1 METSG
6 AKAVHIKPVLAATTR
21 HPIKA
26 AKLLY
31 TPPGIILR
39 GPIHVVFVVTFIGLV
54 YSFWGTKD
62 EIVDAPFRLEREA
75 SSTQAIGGGL
85 VAETHVKEGQTVNI
99 GTPLVDVQER
109 TRATSSPEQ
118 EFLSQQKTLA
128 QNRVGQLQLELDDIK
143 TNIGTQRIVLGSRV
157 EQVGEQLNAAMR
169 GMERRKNQLELARK
183 QFERK
188 KTLYN
193 DRDITLPEFE
203 DAQQR
208 LNEAEKS
215 IDDVNSEILTI
226 KLAMSTAKAELSKYA
241 DFKTRE
247 KVEKSIA
254 QTQEEIAGY
263 DKKIRDSQNLVEG
276 LKYDASIAKYSSK
289 VKGLITRVYVS
300 AGQLVSAGI
309 PLITVIPEGAP
320 LEARVMVRNDRIGQ
334 LKRLQDVKIKYFTFP
349 FQEYG
354 IAAGKIKS
362 ISTVPSELKGE
373 EGMYVVTVALEKDSV
388 ARRDS
393 KPVAL
398 GVGIAGVAEV
408 KVGEKRLIELLFSPV
423 TKFLTP
429 KEV

>member
-1 METSG
+1 MEGSG
-6 AKAVHIKPVLAATTR
+6 AKAVHIEPVLAATTR

-26 AKLLY
+26 ATLLY
-31 TPPGIILR
+31 TPPGVILR
-39 GPIHVVFVVTFIGLV
+39 GPIHMVFLVTFVGLL

-62 EIVDAPFRLEREA
+62 EIVEAPFRLGREA

-85 VAETHVKEGQTVNI
+85 IADVYAKEGQNVNV

-128 QNRVGQLQLELDDIK
+128 QNRLAQLRLELDDIK
-143 TNIGTQRIVLGSRV
+143 TNISTQKLVLGSRV
-157 EQVGEQLNAAMR
+157 EQITEQLNAAVR
-169 GMERRKNQLELARK
+169 GQERRKNQLELARK

-208 LNEAEKS
+208 LNEAEKAV
-215 IDDVNSEILTI
+215 DDANSEILTI
-226 KLAMSTAKAELSKYA
+226 KVALNTAKAELGKYA

-247 KVEKSIA
+247 KVEKSIDQA
-254 QTQEEIAGY
+254 EEEVATY
-263 DKKIRDSQNLVEG
+263 EKKIRESQNLVEG
-276 LKYDASIAKYSSK
+276 LKYDTSVAKYSSK
-289 VKGLITRVYVS
+289 VKGQITRVYVS
-300 AGQLVSAGI
+300 TGQLVSSGT
-309 PLITVIPEGAP
+309 PLVTVIPEGAP
-320 LEARVMVRNDRIGQ
+320 LEARVLVRNESIGQ

-354 IAAGKIKS
+354 IASGKIKS

-373 EGMYVVTVALEKDSV
+373 ESMYVVTVALEKESV
-388 ARRDS
+388 AKRDS
-393 KPVAL
+393 KPIPL
-398 GVGIAGVAEV
+398 GIGIAGAAEV
-408 KVGEKRLIELLFSPV
+408 KVGEKRLIELLFSPIS
-423 TKFLTP
+423 KFLRV

>member
-6 AKAVHIKPVLAATTR
+6 AKAVHIKPVMAATTR
-21 HPIKA
+21 HPMKA

-39 GPIHVVFVVTFIGLV
+39 GPIHMVFVVTFVGLL

-75 SSTQAIGGGL
+75 STTQAIGGGL
-85 VAETHVKEGQTVNI
+85 VAEIHVKEGQIVNI
-99 GTPLVDVQER
+99 GTPLIDVQER

-118 EFLSQQKTLA
+118 EFLNQQKTLA
-128 QNRVGQLQLELDDIK
+128 QNRLGQLRLELDDIK

-157 EQVGEQLNAAMR
+157 EQVTEQLNAAMR
-169 GMERRKNQLELARK
+169 GLERRKNQLELARK

-208 LNEAEKS
+208 LNEAERAV
-215 IDDVNSEILTI
+215 DDANSEILTI
-226 KLAMSTAKAELSKYA
+226 KLALSTAKAELSKYA

-254 QTQEEIAGY
+254 QAEEEIAGY

-276 LKYDASIAKYSSK
+276 LKYDTSIAKYSSK
-289 VKGLITRVYVS
+289 VKGQITRVFVS
-300 AGQLVSAGI
+300 PGQLVSAGV
-309 PLITVIPEGAP
+309 PLVTVIPEGAP
-320 LEARVMVRNDRIGQ
+320 LEARVVIRNDRIGL

-373 EGMYVVTVALEKDSV
+373 ESMYVVTVALEKETV
-388 ARRDS
+388 ARREG
-393 KPVAL
+393 KPVPL

-423 TKFLTP
+423 SKFLTP

>member
-26 AKLLY
+26 ARLLY
-31 TPPGIILR
+31 TPPGAILR
-39 GPIHVVFVVTFIGLV
+39 GPIYMVFVVTFVGLF

-62 EIVDAPFRLEREA
+62 EIVDAPFRLERE
-75 SSTQAIGGGL
+75 SSTTQAIGGGL
-85 VAETHVKEGQTVNI
+85 VAEISVKEGQIVNI
-99 GTPLVDVQER
+99 GTPLIDVQER

-118 EFLSQQKTLA
+118 EFLNQQKTLA
-128 QNRVGQLQLELDDIK
+128 QNRLGQLRLELDDIK

-157 EQVGEQLNAAMR
+157 EQVTEQLNASMR
-169 GMERRKNQLELARK
+169 GLDRRKNQLDLARK

-208 LNEAEKS
+208 LNEAERAV
-215 IDDVNSEILTI
+215 DDANSEILTI
-226 KLAMSTAKAELSKYA
+226 KLALSTAKAELSKYA

-254 QTQEEIAGY
+254 QAEEEIAGY
-263 DKKIRDSQNLVEG
+263 DKKIKDSQNLVEG
-276 LKYDASIAKYSSK
+276 LKYDTSIAKYSSK
-289 VKGLITRVYVS
+289 VKGQITRVFVS
-300 AGQLVSAGI
+300 PGQLVSAGV
-309 PLITVIPEGAP
+309 PLVTVIPEGAP
-320 LEARVMVRNDRIGQ
+320 LEARVVIRNDRIGL

-362 ISTVPSELKGE
+362 ISTVPSELRGE
-373 EGMYVVTVALEKDSV
+373 ESMYVVTVALERETV

-393 KPVAL
+393 KPVPL

-423 TKFLTP
+423 SKFLTP

>member
-1 METSG
+1 MEGSG
-6 AKAVHIKPVLAATTR
+6 AKAVHVEPVLAATTR

-31 TPPGIILR
+31 TPPGLVLR
-39 GPIHVVFVVTFIGLV
+39 GPIHMVFLVTFIALV

-62 EIVDAPFRLEREA
+62 ELVDAPFRLEREA
-75 SSTQAIGGGL
+75 STTQAIGGGL
-85 VAETHVKEGQTVNI
+85 VADIYVKEGQNTGV
-99 GTPLVDVQER
+99 GTPLIDVQER

-118 EFLSQQKTLA
+118 EFLGQQKTLA
-128 QNRVGQLQLELDDIK
+128 QNRLAQLRLELDDIN

-169 GMERRKNQLELARK
+169 GLDRRKNQLELARK

-208 LNEAEKS
+208 LNEAEKAV
-215 IDDVNSEILTI
+215 DDANSEILTI
-226 KLAMSTAKAELSKYA
+226 RLALTTAKAELGKYA

-247 KVEKSIA
+247 KVEKSMA
-254 QTQEEIAGY
+254 QTEEEVASY
-263 DKKIRDSQNLVEG
+263 EKKIRDSQNLVEG
-276 LKYDASIAKYSSK
+276 LKYDTSIAKYSSK
-289 VKGLITRVYVS
+289 VKGQITRVFVS
-300 AGQLVSAGI
+300 AGQLVSAGT
-309 PLITVIPEGAP
+309 PLVTVIPEGAP
-320 LEARVMVRNDRIGQ
+320 LEARVMVRNDKIGQ
-334 LKRLQDVKIKYFTFP
+334 LRRLQDVKIKYFTFP

-354 IAAGKIKS
+354 IASGKIKS

-373 EGMYVVTVALEKDSV
+373 ESMYVVTVALEKESV

-393 KPVAL
+393 KPIQL

>member
-1 METSG
+1 MEGSG
-6 AKAVHIKPVLAATTR
+6 GKAVHIEPVLAATTR

-26 AKLLY
+26 ATLLY
-31 TPPGIILR
+31 TPPGVILR
-39 GPIHVVFVVTFIGLV
+39 GPIHMVSVVTFVGLL

-62 EIVDAPFRLEREA
+62 EIVEAPFRLERES

-85 VAETHVKEGQTVNI
+85 IADVYAKEGQVTGI

-128 QNRVGQLQLELDDIK
+128 ENRLGQLRLELDDIK
-143 TNIGTQRIVLGSRV
+143 TNIGSQRLVLGSKV
-157 EQVGEQLNAAMR
+157 EQISEQLNAALR
-169 GMERRKNQLELARK
+169 GQERRKNQLELARK

-188 KTLYN
+188 KTLFN

-208 LNEAEKS
+208 LNEAEKAV
-215 IDDVNSEILTI
+215 DDANSEILTV
-226 KLAMSTAKAELSKYA
+226 KVALNTARAELAKVA

-254 QTQEEIAGY
+254 QAEDEVAGY
-263 DKKIRDSQNLVEG
+263 ERKIKESQNLVEG
-276 LKYDASIAKYSSK
+276 LRYDTSIAKYSSK
-289 VKGLITRVYVS
+289 VKGQITRVYV
-300 AGQLVSAGI
+300 AGGQLVSAGA
-309 PLITVIPEGAP
+309 PLVTVIPEGAP
-320 LEARVMVRNDRIGQ
+320 LEARVLVRNESIGQ

-354 IAAGKIKS
+354 IASGKIKG

-373 EGMYVVTVALEKDSV
+373 ESMYVVMVALEKESV
-388 ARRDS
+388 AKRDS
-393 KPVAL
+393 KPIPL
-398 GVGIAGVAEV
+398 GIGIAGIAEV
-408 KVGEKRLIELLFSPV
+408 KVGEKRLIELLFSPIS
-423 TKFLTP
+423 KFLRV